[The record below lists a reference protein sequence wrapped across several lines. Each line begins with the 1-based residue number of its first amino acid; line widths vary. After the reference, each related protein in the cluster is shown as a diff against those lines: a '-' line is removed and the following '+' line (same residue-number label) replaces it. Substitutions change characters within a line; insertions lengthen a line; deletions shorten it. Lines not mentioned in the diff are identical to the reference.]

1 MKHQQHRRASKTVRL
16 TIDFPAEQHA
26 YLKMVAARKGISMR
40 EYVIESLSK
49 NAELEEAK
57 HTNLSDNKFKKL
69 LKKTADEH
77 DDVLKRLS
85 DK

>member
-1 MKHQQHRRASKTVRL
+1 MKHQRPRHSKTVRL

-26 YLKMVAARKGISMR
+26 YLKMVAAKKGISMR

-49 NAELEEAK
+49 NEEIKEMK
-57 HTNLSDNKFKKL
+57 HADLNENKFKKI
-69 LKKTADEH
+69 LKEVADEN
-77 DDVLKRLS
+77 DDVLRRLA

>member
-1 MKHQQHRRASKTVRL
+1 MKQHRHRHEKTVRL

-26 YLKMVAARKGISMR
+26 YLKMIAAKKGISMR

-49 NAELEEAK
+49 NAEIEEVK
-57 HTNLSDNKFKKL
+57 HMDLNENKFKKI
-69 LKKTADEH
+69 LKTVADEN
-77 DDVLKRLS
+77 DDVLKRLA

>member
-1 MKHQQHRRASKTVRL
+1 MKKNQTHQVRF

-26 YLKMVAARKGISMR
+26 YLKMVAAKKGITMK

-49 NAELEEAK
+49 NCEKEDFIDLRQ
-57 HTNLSDNKFKKL
+57 NKFKSALAKVL
-69 LKKTADEH
+69 EEDHEI
-77 DDVLKRLS
+77 LKRLS

>member
-1 MKHQQHRRASKTVRL
+1 MKHQKQRHNKTVRL

-26 YLKMVAARKGISMR
+26 YLKMIAAKKGISMR

-49 NAELEEAK
+49 NIEVEEVKYADL
-57 HTNLSDNKFKKL
+57 HENKFKKI
-69 LKKTADEH
+69 LKKVADEN
-77 DDVLKRLS
+77 DDVLRRLS